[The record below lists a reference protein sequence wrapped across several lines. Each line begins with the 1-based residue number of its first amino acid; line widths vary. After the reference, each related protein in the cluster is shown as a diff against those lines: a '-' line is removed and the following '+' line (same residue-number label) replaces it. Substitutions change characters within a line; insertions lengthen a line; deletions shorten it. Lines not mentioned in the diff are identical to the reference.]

1 MLSNA
6 YGIVITILVINIVYV
21 SFSTMRMILTLKG
34 RRYLAAFVS
43 TFEVVVY
50 IIGLSIVLENLEAIQ
65 NIIAYAI
72 GFALGIII
80 GSKIEE
86 RLALGYIT
94 VNVISTNPELPFTKE
109 LREKGFGVTTWK
121 SYGMDGDRLSIEVLA
136 PRKQEVYLYKLI
148 TEIDPKAFIISYE
161 PKHIQG
167 GFWVKQVR
175 KARIE
180 EAEQEALAEETMASE
195 TDQDDTVELD
205 ETAPTNPHAKTLS
218 QKPNVKPKL

>member
-1 MLSNA
+1 
-6 YGIVITILVINIVYV
+6 
-21 SFSTMRMILTLKG
+21 
-34 RRYLAAFVS
+34 
-43 TFEVVVY
+43 
-50 IIGLSIVLENLEAIQ
+50 
-65 NIIAYAI
+65 
-72 GFALGIII
+72 
-80 GSKIEE
+80 
-86 RLALGYIT
+86 
-94 VNVISTNPELPFTKE
+94 STNPELPFTKE

-136 PRKQEVYLYKLI
+136 PRKQEVYHYKLI

-180 EAEQEALAEETMASE
+180 EAEQEALAEESVVDE
-195 TDQDDTVELD
+195 VEDDNAVELD
-205 ETAPTNPHAKTLS
+205 ETAPTNPHAKPLS